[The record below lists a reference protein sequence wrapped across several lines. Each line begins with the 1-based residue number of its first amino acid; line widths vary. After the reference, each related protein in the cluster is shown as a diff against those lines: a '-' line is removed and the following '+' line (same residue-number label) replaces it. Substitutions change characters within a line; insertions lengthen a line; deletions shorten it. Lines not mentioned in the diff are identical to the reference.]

1 MVTTEADKKVVPR
14 VDIKFK
20 KDTIVETQAL
30 TIDPAKLPQ
39 QVGFNCG
46 CDK

>member
-1 MVTTEADKKVVPR
+1 MVTTEADKEVVPL
-14 VDIKFK
+14 VNIKFK

-30 TIDPAKLPQ
+30 TIDPAKLHQ
-39 QVGFNCG
+39 QVGFNFG